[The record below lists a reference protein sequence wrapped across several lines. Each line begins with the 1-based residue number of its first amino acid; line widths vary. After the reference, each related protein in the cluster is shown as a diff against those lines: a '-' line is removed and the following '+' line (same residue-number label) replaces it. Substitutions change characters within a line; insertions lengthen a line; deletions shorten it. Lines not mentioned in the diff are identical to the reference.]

1 MTGQNYENELK
12 KMKSEIELRDIEI
25 KRYLAKIEMLED
37 TILDMEFNLSEKSD
51 QSDYILLKNRVKHLE
66 NYDRELKDKM
76 GFLRLEN
83 IKLKMKLEEKN
94 QEFYD
99 NLSLIRIIENDYQT
113 KSLNQN
119 GNSKVKIKNNRT
131 KTESFEILELKC
143 PICETHKKI
152 KIPLNIIKPSSKMIT
167 INIPEKSICE
177 HAFQVLIDQS
187 FKVKKYQIG
196 SFETNLVEYADSKY
210 FPVEITS
217 QIRTFIDDIDI
228 LGLLIFDDDWNV
240 LFASMPSEFVFDLF
254 KEINLRK
261 KQKDRLI
268 TKLYI
273 EIKNENKI
281 FIENINIIC
290 YNYNLIL
297 LFSPKINFG
306 MGIMLFKDIREKLEK
321 SITNYRED
329 KT

>member
-1 MTGQNYENELK
+1 
-12 KMKSEIELRDIEI
+12 
-25 KRYLAKIEMLED
+25 
-37 TILDMEFNLSEKSD
+37 
-51 QSDYILLKNRVKHLE
+51 
-66 NYDRELKDKM
+66 
-76 GFLRLEN
+76 
-83 IKLKMKLEEKN
+83 
-94 QEFYD
+94 
-99 NLSLIRIIENDYQT
+99 
-113 KSLNQN
+113 
-119 GNSKVKIKNNRT
+119 
-131 KTESFEILELKC
+131 
-143 PICETHKKI
+143 
-152 KIPLNIIKPSSKMIT
+152 
-167 INIPEKSICE
+167 
-177 HAFQVLIDQS
+177 
-187 FKVKKYQIG
+187 
-196 SFETNLVEYADSKY
+196 
-210 FPVEITS
+210 
-217 QIRTFIDDIDI
+217 
-228 LGLLIFDDDWNV
+228 
-240 LFASMPSEFVFDLF
+240 MPSEFVFDLF